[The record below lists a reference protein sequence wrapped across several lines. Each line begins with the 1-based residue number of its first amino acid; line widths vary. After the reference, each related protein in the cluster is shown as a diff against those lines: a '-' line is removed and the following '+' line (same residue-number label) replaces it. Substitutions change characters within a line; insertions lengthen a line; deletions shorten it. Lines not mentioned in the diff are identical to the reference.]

1 MVSIEQSDHWSFFYI
16 LLIASMILTFVYGL
30 FLILFLFMLAKSLI
44 LFILSIESK
53 IKCLVKKAS
62 KFTQTFSFIIIEL
75 KILPYN
81 DAILVNLNTY
91 TTYMR
96 RGGFPN

>member
-1 MVSIEQSDHWSFFYI
+1 
-16 LLIASMILTFVYGL
+16 
-30 FLILFLFMLAKSLI
+30 MLAKSLI

-53 IKCLVKKAS
+53 IKCLDKKAS

-91 TTYMR
+91 TTTYMR
-96 RGGFPN
+96 RGGFPNQIKIKKDIILFVVIIIL